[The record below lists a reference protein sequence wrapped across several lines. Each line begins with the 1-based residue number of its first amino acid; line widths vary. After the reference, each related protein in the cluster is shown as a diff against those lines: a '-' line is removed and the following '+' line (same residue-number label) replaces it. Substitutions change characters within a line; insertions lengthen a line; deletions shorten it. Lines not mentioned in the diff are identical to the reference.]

1 MTHLIFLLR
10 QALAHRIILAL
21 PQVHTGESQCILLFK
36 YSFLFI
42 SSIGAVAELFD
53 ASCFF
58 NAIQSVY
65 DNKSLSVKETQT
77 SMRDALGYN
86 PLLLGDHYFV
96 NNPTPGGNG
105 LSPTFDFR
113 ADSEREDPNAFVIA
127 SRIGDIPSPDD
138 PAHDVDWLELK
149 ALEGQ
154 GDLAKYA
161 FRILTTGGQPPSS
174 VSNSVRW
181 YFRRYGT

>member
-1 MTHLIFLLR
+1 
-10 QALAHRIILAL
+10 
-21 PQVHTGESQCILLFK
+21 
-36 YSFLFI
+36 
-42 SSIGAVAELFD
+42 
-53 ASCFF
+53 
-58 NAIQSVY
+58 
-65 DNKSLSVKETQT
+65 
-77 SMRDALGYN
+77 MRDALGYN

-96 NNPTPGGNG
+96 KNPVGIG

-138 PAHDVDWLELK
+138 PAHDIDWLELK
-149 ALEGQ
+149 ALVGH

-174 VSNSVRW
+174 VSTSVRS
-181 YFRRYGT
+181 YFRGHST